1 MAYQKLQA
9 SRAAAVVPNNTTDIP
24 NPANASGLGNNG
36 NVLYVGT
43 GGTLKVRTAAGDDI
57 TFVNIANGTFLP
69 VQVVRVFATGT
80 GASNIIALW

>member
-9 SRAAAVVPNNTTDIP
+9 SKAVAVVPSDTVNIP
-24 NPANASGLGNNG
+24 NPSSPDGIANNG

-80 GASNIIALW
+80 GASNILALW

>member
-9 SRAAAVVPNNTTDIP
+9 SKAVVVVKSDTVNIP
-24 NPANASGLGNNG
+24 NPSSPDGIENSG

-43 GGTLKVRTAAGDDI
+43 GGTLKVRTVGGDDV
-57 TFVNIANGTFLP
+57 TFVNVPNGTFIP

-80 GASNIIALW
+80 GASNILALW

>member
-9 SRAAAVVPNNTTDIP
+9 SKAVLVVPSDTVNIP
-24 NPANASGLGNNG
+24 NPSSPDGIANNG

-43 GGTLKVRTAAGDDI
+43 GGPLKVRTAGGDDV
-57 TFVNIANGTFLP
+57 TFENVQDGTFIP

-80 GASNIIALW
+80 SADNIIALW

>member
-9 SRAAAVVPNNTTDIP
+9 SRAAAVVPNDTTDIP

-43 GGTLKVRTAAGDDI
+43 AGTLRVMTAAGDDI
-57 TFVNIANGTFLP
+57 TFVTVYAGSFLP
-69 VQVVRVFATGT
+69 IQVVRVFATGT
-80 GASNIIALW
+80 TASNIIALW